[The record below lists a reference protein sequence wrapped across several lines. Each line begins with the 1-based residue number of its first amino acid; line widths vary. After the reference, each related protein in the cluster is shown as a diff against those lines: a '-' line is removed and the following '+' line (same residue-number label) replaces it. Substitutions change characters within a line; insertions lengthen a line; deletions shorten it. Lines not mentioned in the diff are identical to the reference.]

1 MDPGVSNAGSYNRP
15 LMHAAAEEFKSIEGR
30 LPCQVHWGDC
40 DPAGIIFYP
49 TYFRWMDS
57 ATWAFLES
65 VGFDAKRMR
74 REHRAMP
81 LVSAECQFLA
91 PAEHG
96 DRCEVRS
103 RIGRF
108 GGKSFVVLHE
118 IARHDGALLAK
129 GSETRVWGR
138 YESGPGTAMKGETI
152 PELVKALFRAR

>member
-1 MDPGVSNAGSYNRP
+1 MATARD
-15 LMHAAAEEFKSIEGR
+15 EFKSIEACF
-30 LPCQVHWGDC
+30 PCRVHWGDC

-57 ATWAFLES
+57 ATWALLEQ
-65 VGFDAKRMR
+65 VGFDARRMR
-74 REHRAMP
+74 REHRSMP
-81 LVSAECQFLA
+81 LVSAECQFIA

-118 IARHDGALLAK
+118 VARHDGIALAK

-138 YESGPGTAMKGETI
+138 FESGPGTPLKGEAI
-152 PELVKALFRAR
+152 PDAVKALFRAK